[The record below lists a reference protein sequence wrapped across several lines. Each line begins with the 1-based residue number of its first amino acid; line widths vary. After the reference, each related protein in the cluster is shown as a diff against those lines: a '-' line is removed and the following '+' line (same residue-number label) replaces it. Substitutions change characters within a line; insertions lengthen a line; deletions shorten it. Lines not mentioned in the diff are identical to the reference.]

1 MATHPLRVEGEP
13 NLHSVSTLE
22 YGGEMEYE
30 DEIPLHSQILET
42 LWQGGTDDE
51 MTTYRGNKRLPT
63 LNDPKPF
70 DVVVSLCAYTL
81 PVGWLV
87 KEMRYAFPD
96 SEIDPKMYADIEH
109 VADWTYTEWKA
120 GKRVLIRC
128 QAGMNRSSLIT
139 CLVLMRDGWSAADA
153 IGLIREK
160 RSEYVLSNQQFLEY
174 VENWVRPQ
182 SS

>member
-1 MATHPLRVEGEP
+1 
-13 NLHSVSTLE
+13 
-22 YGGEMEYE
+22 MEYE

-87 KEMRYAFPD
+87 KEMR
-96 SEIDPKMYADIEH
+96 
-109 VADWTYTEWKA
+109 
-120 GKRVLIRC
+120 
-128 QAGMNRSSLIT
+128 
-139 CLVLMRDGWSAADA
+139 DGWSAADA

-160 RSEYVLSNQQFLEY
+160 RSEYVLSNKQFHEY
-174 VENWVRPQ
+174 VENWVKPQ

>member
-1 MATHPLRVEGEP
+1 V
-13 NLHSVSTLE
+13 E

-30 DEIPLHSQILET
+30 DEIPLHSQILDT
-42 LWQGGTDDE
+42 LWQGGTDDAL
-51 MTTYRGNKRLPT
+51 TTYRGNKRLPA

-96 SEIDPKMYADIEH
+96 SQINPKMYSDIEH
-109 VADWTYTEWKA
+109 VADWTYAQWKA
-120 GKRVLIRC
+120 GNRVLIRC
-128 QAGMNRSSLIT
+128 QAGMNRSSLVT

-153 IGLIREK
+153 IALLRKK
-160 RSEYVLSNQQFLEY
+160 RSEYVLSNKQFLEY
-174 VENWVRPQ
+174 LENWVKPE
-182 SS
+182 SV